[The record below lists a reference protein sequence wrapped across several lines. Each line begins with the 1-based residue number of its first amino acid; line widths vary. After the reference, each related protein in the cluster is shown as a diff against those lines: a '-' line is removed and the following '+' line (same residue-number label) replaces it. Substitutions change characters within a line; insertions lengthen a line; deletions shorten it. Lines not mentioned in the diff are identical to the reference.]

1 MQPYALSEHRIIR
14 IVVLCALYVA
24 QGVPFGFLT
33 VTLAAAMAASGAETE
48 VTPRNAGYP

>member
-33 VTLAAAMAASGAETE
+33 VTLAAAMAKASQPAK
-48 VTPRNAGYP
+48 VPKSDL